1 MTILKAA
8 IRQPNTVPFNYAAVS
23 VVTQDGKRI
32 TGRRCN
38 EDTFSL
44 QLVDHSGNLHMFL
57 KDELNELVYE
67 KKPLMPSYDESK
79 LSPQSLLD
87 TLAFLQKAFDRPNL

>member
-1 MTILKAA
+1 MCL
-8 IRQPNTVPFNYAAVS
+8 RYNVF
-23 VVTQDGKRI
+23 QDGKRI

-44 QLVDHSGNLHMFL
+44 QMVDQSGNLHMFL
-57 KDELNELVYE
+57 KDELKELVYV
-67 KKPLMPSYDESK
+67 KKPLMPSYDETQ

-87 TLAFLQKAFDRPNL
+87 TLAFLQKAFDRSNL